1 MGDKKPKLKACDRVL
16 IVEGYS
22 DLLFYAEALEKGSRN
37 HAGVFIEPFNGK
49 ADLVAQLETFL
60 NPKLLAEKKAIGV
73 IVDADESFSATCTS
87 LETEL
92 TRITK
97 QAIRHGQ
104 WTKKAEGKASI
115 GLFVVSGD
123 GNTGEI
129 ESLVWRAWANDPKNV
144 DPKSCVEGFLACMD
158 GQGHRA
164 KSPDKGRIGALL
176 SVLSDEDPRLGPGA
190 RDRVFDFSRP
200 EFKPLIDF
208 LRQL

>member
-1 MGDKKPKLKACDRVL
+1 MDAKKPKLEACERVL

-37 HAGVFIEPFNGK
+37 YPGVFIKPFNGK
-49 ADLVAQLETFL
+49 SDLVAQLETFL
-60 NPKLLAEKKAIGV
+60 SPALLAEKKAIGV
-73 IVDADESFSATCTS
+73 IVDADETFSGTCESFGTV
-87 LETEL
+87 LNK
-92 TRITK
+92 ITK
-97 QAIRHGQ
+97 QDVRHGQ
-104 WTKKAEGKASI
+104 WTVGPPRI

-123 GNTGEI
+123 GSTGEA
-129 ESLVWRAWANDPKNV
+129 ESLVWRAWANDPENAG
-144 DPKSCVEGFLACMD
+144 PRRCVETYLACMD

-200 EFKPLIDF
+200 EFLPLIDF
-208 LRQL
+208 LRRL